1 MATSETYTKKIT
13 PMTEE
18 YIKDVL
24 SVYNKLKD
32 LRPVNTKY
40 THRTPDEDT
49 LTEDQILS
57 TRPGSELDLSFVYEI
72 NDKVVGFVW
81 GRLAYVGMP
90 VELVGFIH
98 MIIVD
103 PDLQRK
109 GIARELLDV
118 VAKRCRDK
126 DVNTIRTVVNEHDWD
141 LSNFFHEAGFDNS
154 GLVIYT
160 RTIDFLD

>member
-1 MATSETYTKKIT
+1 MATSEADTKKIT

-18 YIKDVL
+18 YIEDVL
-24 SVYNKLKD
+24 AVYNKLKD
-32 LRPVNTKY
+32 SRPVNTKY
-40 THRTPDEDT
+40 TRRTPDADT
-49 LTEDQILS
+49 LTADQILS

-72 NDKVVGFVW
+72 NNTVVGFVW

-109 GIARELLDV
+109 GIAKELLDT
-118 VAKRCRDK
+118 VANRCK
-126 DVNTIRTVVNEHDWD
+126 EKGVNIIRTVVNERDWD
-141 LSNFFHEAGFDNS
+141 LSTFFHEAGFDNS

-160 RTIDFLD
+160 RTIET

>member
-1 MATSETYTKKIT
+1 MATSETDTKKIT

-18 YIKDVL
+18 FIKDVL
-24 SVYNKLKD
+24 AVYNKLKD
-32 LRPVNTKY
+32 IRPVNTRY
-40 THRTPDEDT
+40 TRSTSDEAA
-49 LTEDQILS
+49 LTAEQILS
-57 TRPGSELDLSFVYEI
+57 TRPGSELDLSFIYEI
-72 NDKVVGFVW
+72 NDTVVGFVW

-109 GIARELLDV
+109 GIARELLDA
-118 VAKRCRDK
+118 VAIRCREK
-126 DVNTIRTVVNEHDWD
+126 GVNTIRTVVNERDWD

-160 RTIDFLD
+160 RTIEL

>member
-1 MATSETYTKKIT
+1 MATSETDTNKIT
-13 PMTEE
+13 PMTDE
-18 YIKDVL
+18 YVEDVL
-24 SVYNKLKD
+24 AVYNKLKD
-32 LRPVNTKY
+32 LRSAGTKY
-40 THRTPDEDT
+40 ARRTHEEAA
-49 LTEDQILS
+49 LTAEQILS

-72 NDKVVGFVW
+72 NDTIVGFVW

-109 GIARELLDV
+109 GIARELLDA
-118 VAKRCRDK
+118 VANRCK
-126 DVNTIRTVVNEHDWD
+126 EKSVNTIRTVVSERDWD

-160 RTIDFLD
+160 RTIEQ

>member
-1 MATSETYTKKIT
+1 MVTSETDTKKII
-13 PMTEE
+13 PMTKK
-18 YIKDVL
+18 YLQDVL
-24 SVYNKLKD
+24 DVYNKLKD
-32 LRPVNTKY
+32 FRPANTKY
-40 THRTPDEDT
+40 TRRTPEEDT
-49 LTEDQILS
+49 LTADQILS

-81 GRLAYVGMP
+81 GRLAYVGIP

-109 GIARELLDV
+109 GIARELLDA
-118 VAKRCRDK
+118 VAIRCREK
-126 DVNTIRTVVNEHDWD
+126 GVHTIRTVVNERDWD
-141 LSNFFHEAGFDNS
+141 LSTFFHEAGFDNS

-160 RTIDFLD
+160 RTIEG